1 MMRRWA
7 PKLMG
12 DLLRGRVRLLE
23 PLLDLLAAPIATE
36 ACLLLVA
43 ACLPVAWL
51 RLYALA
57 GFFVLALHVAGAGAC
72 GSGLRGTLKVLA
84 TAPAYVLWKLRM
96 LPEVWRAS
104 RADSAWVRT
113 ARDTPGDGQ

>member
-1 MMRRWA
+1 M
-7 PKLMG
+7 
-12 DLLRGRVRLLE
+12 E

-36 ACLLLVA
+36 VCLLLVA

-57 GFFVLALHVAGAGAC
+57 GFLVLALHVTAAGTC
-72 GSGLRGTLKVLA
+72 GSGLRGTMKVLA
-84 TAPAYVLWKLRM
+84 TAPAYIFWKMRM

-113 ARDTPGDGQ
+113 ARDIPGDGQ